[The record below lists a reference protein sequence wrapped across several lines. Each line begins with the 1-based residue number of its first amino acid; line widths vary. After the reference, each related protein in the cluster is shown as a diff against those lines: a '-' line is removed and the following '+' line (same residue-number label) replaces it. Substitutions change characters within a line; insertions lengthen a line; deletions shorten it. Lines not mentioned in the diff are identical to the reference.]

1 MQGNTPKNNLIKK
14 LRDSGDLG
22 WYLSFM
28 RLLFISAG
36 AVIVTLL
43 ILLMTR
49 IWGLSQPYQA
59 YEHPFLTKDRPW
71 QAVKISSVVEGKSL
85 AKSNKDVIFW
95 LDLSKTQDG
104 HFLVLNPN
112 RNIQLTPELLKEKF
126 RGPKTFFYDL
136 KFLRLF
142 YDREPLAEEF
152 LASFPSQRFILN
164 ILDNAPDVHTAVSAL
179 AVKHKAENRI
189 LFQSDIELVLKSI
202 KELHPLWLFGTSRS
216 DIMRLLSFDS
226 IGVLPASPFYGD
238 VFISPMKVLDRPAFN
253 ENVLIEMR
261 RRKKPVVLGPLQSE
275 AEIVDARSLNPDAYI
290 YENSR
295 LFLKELD
302 QDPAQ

>member
-1 MQGNTPKNNLIKK
+1 
-14 LRDSGDLG
+14 
-22 WYLSFM
+22 M

-43 ILLMTR
+43 ILLITR
-49 IWGLSQPYQA
+49 FWGLSQPYQA
-59 YEHPFLTKDRPW
+59 FEHPFLTQEKPW
-71 QAVKISSVVEGKSL
+71 RAVKISSLSE
-85 AKSNKDVIFW
+85 AKVLLKNNKDVIFW

-104 HFLVLNPN
+104 HFFVLNPN

-142 YDREPLAEEF
+142 YDVEPLAEDF
-152 LASFPSQRFILN
+152 LGSFQNQRFIFN
-164 ILDNAPDVHTAVSAL
+164 ILDNAPDVHTAVGVL
-179 AVKHKAENRI
+179 AAKYQAENRI
-189 LFQSDIELVLKSI
+189 LFQSDIELVLRSI

-216 DIMRLLSFDS
+216 DTMRLLSFDS

-253 ENVLIEMR
+253 ENVLDEMR
-261 RRKKPVVLGPLQSE
+261 RRKKPIVLGPLQSE
-275 AEIVDARSLNPDAYI
+275 AEIVDARSLNPDGYI